1 MGLFKKNKKLEPE
14 QQVVQD
20 MLERVCLVMQLKNFA
35 AIERHFGFGQGWT
48 TNSVKRGS
56 KPYSLLEQ
64 VAKETKTSLDYLVF
78 GTPHTNVN
86 QDDLKPVN
94 NGARKALLSLRL
106 FGFFK
111 NAELSDEQL
120 EFAAQTITEKI
131 EEEHQ
136 ANAKNE
142 QKKTA

>member
-1 MGLFKKNKKLEPE
+1 MGLFKRKKNLEPD
-14 QQVVQD
+14 QQAVQD

-35 AIERHFGFGQGWT
+35 AIERHFGFSLGWT
-48 TNSVKRGS
+48 SNSVKRAS
-56 KPYSLLEQ
+56 KPYALLEQ

-86 QDDLKPVN
+86 QDDLKPIN
-94 NGARKALLSLRL
+94 NGVRKALLSLRL

-136 ANAKNE
+136 AIAKNE